1 VPRALAPSHQTL
13 VAPLFSIR
21 HPTVDQSSCR
31 ASKFGKETVNTGHAL
46 HRAWYHLHVHAGLPE
61 PPNQAARCPC
71 AELAV
76 LDPLFELAISSLY
89 LPMPLPCQIVA
100 CRLISVNIGEVS
112 RRRGQ
117 PLHRISC
124 SGGLNLHLP
133 LLFSSVQFEIS
144 DLDPLNTGQPRQ
156 FFKRTPALFRFLTRC
171 PYSSSK
177 S

>member
-1 VPRALAPSHQTL
+1 MPRALAPSHQTL
-13 VAPLFSIR
+13 AAPLFSIR

-46 HRAWYHLHVHAGLPE
+46 PRAWYHLHVHVGLPE
-61 PPNQAARCPC
+61 PPNRAARCPC

-100 CRLISVNIGEVS
+100 RRLISVNTGEVS
-112 RRRGQ
+112 RRRRATTASD
-117 PLHRISC
+117 LLFRRI
-124 SGGLNLHLP
+124 NLHLP
-133 LLFSSVQFEIS
+133 LLFSSVQSEIS